1 MFILLDLLA
10 DFAFHPSIF
19 AYLVVTRLQPLKFN
33 EFEINLFMLMR
44 YHMPMD
50 IMNFASIEIILFA
63 NQVEGRKAKSSRKSN
78 KINILLKLFYESVL
92 M

>member
-1 MFILLDLLA
+1 
-10 DFAFHPSIF
+10 
-19 AYLVVTRLQPLKFN
+19 
-33 EFEINLFMLMR
+33 MR